1 MFEQDRFIVRL
12 QQSVMRE
19 SDIEICF
26 LTGAHGRRTEDAY
39 SDLDVVFVF
48 PDTAT
53 RDSAWERRRDF
64 TRSILPYVPAR
75 SFDADHLRPHLH
87 VALYGNGAK
96 VDYRYEA
103 RDEIAPQPE
112 DRELRILKDSD
123 NWAENYQAA
132 SARIIPTQPR
142 MEAAEL
148 ERIDARFWGL
158 FWDVFRQLLRGD
170 ARTPFRCSPSPCHPS
185 SAPCRLKTPPTRAL
199 SSSTTRPTL
208 ARPCAICAASSMPIS
223 RRAPPSSAATT
234 LATSP
239 TAPSSAASTF
249 SSSATAANQP
259 NPHRQPQ
266 KSGNLV
272 LASNL
277 TLL

>member
-26 LTGAHGRRTEDAY
+26 LSGAHGRRTEDAY

-53 RDSAWERRRDF
+53 RDDAWARRRDF
-64 TRSILPYVPAR
+64 VRSILPYVPAR
-75 SFDADHLRPHLH
+75 SFDAGHIRPHLH
-87 VALYGNGAK
+87 IALYSNGAK

-123 NWAENYQAA
+123 GWAESYQAA

-142 MEAAEL
+142 LEAAEL
-148 ERIDARFWGL
+148 ERIDTHFWGL
-158 FWDVFRQLLRGD
+158 FWESF
-170 ARTPFRCSPSPCHPS
+170 ASFCAATPVRPSPPTSSCFTSPSPRCC
-185 SAPCRLKTPPTRAL
+185 APCRPR
-199 SSSTTRPTL
+199 TRPT
-208 ARPCAICAASSMPIS
+208 RDSSIE
-223 RRAPPSSAATT
+223 AVQ
-234 LATSP
+234 L
-239 TAPSSAASTF
+239 
-249 SSSATAANQP
+249 
-259 NPHRQPQ
+259 
-266 KSGNLV
+266 SGGPV
-272 LASNL
+272 GRYA
-277 TLL
+277 

>member
-19 SDIEICF
+19 NDIEICF

-53 RDSAWERRRDF
+53 RDSAWARRRDF

-75 SFDADHLRPHLH
+75 SFDAGHLRPHLH
-87 VALYGNGAK
+87 TALYGNGAK

-103 RDEIAPQPE
+103 RNEMAPQPD

-170 ARTPFRCSPSPCHPS
+170 ARTPFTTYLEMLSFT
-185 SAPCRLKTPPTRAL
+185 LPPLLRAL
-199 SSSTTRPTL
+199 PPEDPAHQGLVELHYTPDAGPALRDLRRLFDAYL
-208 ARPCAICAASSMPIS
+208 AARAAVI
-223 RRAPPSSAATT
+223 RRYNVGYLPDSAFER
-234 LATSP
+234 SID
-239 TAPSSAASTF
+239 
-249 SSSATAANQP
+249 
-259 NPHRQPQ
+259 
-266 KSGNLV
+266 
-272 LASNL
+272 
-277 TLL
+277 LLLQRHGS

>member
-26 LTGAHGRRTEDAY
+26 LSGAHGRRTEDAY

-53 RDSAWERRRDF
+53 RDDAWARRRDF
-64 TRSILPYVPAR
+64 VRSILPYVPAR
-75 SFDADHLRPHLH
+75 SFDAGHIRPHLH
-87 VALYGNGAK
+87 IALYSNGAK

-123 NWAENYQAA
+123 GWAESYQAA

-142 MEAAEL
+142 LEAAEL
-148 ERIDARFWGL
+148 ERIDTHFWGL
-158 FWDVFRQLLRGD
+158 FWEVFRQLLRGD
-170 ARTPFRCSPSPCHPS
+170 ARTPFTTY
-185 SAPCRLKTPPTRAL
+185 LELLYFTLPPLLRAL
-199 SSSTTRPTL
+199 PPEDPAHQGLVDVHYTREAAPTL
-208 ARPCAICAASSMPIS
+208 RELRRLFGAYLAARSAVIS
-223 RRAPPSSAATT
+223 RYNVGYLPD
-234 LATSP
+234 
-239 TAPSSAASTF
+239 
-249 SSSATAANQP
+249 
-259 NPHRQPQ
+259 
-266 KSGNLV
+266 SGFERGIERILDRHG
-272 LASNL
+272 S
-277 TLL
+277 